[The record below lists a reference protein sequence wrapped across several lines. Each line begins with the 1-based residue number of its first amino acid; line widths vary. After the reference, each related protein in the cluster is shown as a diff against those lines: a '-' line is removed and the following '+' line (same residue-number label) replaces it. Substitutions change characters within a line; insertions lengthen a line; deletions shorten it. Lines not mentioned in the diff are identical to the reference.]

1 MAICDR
7 GTVGEGERICYG
19 ERVGAGGTIV
29 KVGGRA
35 GRAEGED
42 AKRSNGD
49 VRNARACAAPTVATL
64 SAPRA
69 LTAR

>member
-35 GRAEGED
+35 GEGRRGGRE
-42 AKRSNGD
+42 
-49 VRNARACAAPTVATL
+49 TE
-64 SAPRA
+64 
-69 LTAR
+69 

>member
-35 GRAEGED
+35 GKGRRGGRETE
-42 AKRSNGD
+42 
-49 VRNARACAAPTVATL
+49 
-64 SAPRA
+64 
-69 LTAR
+69 